1 MTPPVPR
8 IKVCG
13 VTRLSD
19 VEMLVAAGVDAIGI
33 NWVPSSPR
41 YVSPAQAKVLCELA
55 GQLGLLRVA
64 VLMDPTP
71 RELQSVVEQGQYEF
85 LQFHGMETPDL
96 LLGLQI
102 PRSTVSVSSK
112 GQAVV
117 GPLNL
122 QEPGDSL
129 MPLASTKDL
138 PGEQAGQTPRACLQP
153 GIIKAIA
160 WSGRTEEAQLAAAWQ
175 AYLHAPPLANAYPL
189 RAFLVDA
196 YAPGQGGGSGKTVHW
211 GLLQPRPPQLVG
223 VPLILAGGLK
233 PSNLAEAIVAAR
245 PDGVDTASGVEE
257 SPGIKS
263 TGLVEQFAGVARANL
278 PPQSWTSG
286 E

>member
-160 WSGRTEEAQLAAAWQ
+160 GAVER
-175 AYLHAPPLANAYPL
+175 
-189 RAFLVDA
+189 
-196 YAPGQGGGSGKTVHW
+196 K
-211 GLLQPRPPQLVG
+211 
-223 VPLILAGGLK
+223 K
-233 PSNLAEAIVAAR
+233 PSWQRPGRHISTLRPWPMHTLFEHSWLTPMRRGRVAVAAKR
-245 PDGVDTASGVEE
+245 SIGGCSNRGPHS
-257 SPGIKS
+257 
-263 TGLVEQFAGVARANL
+263 
-278 PPQSWTSG
+278 SWACP
-286 E
+286 